1 MTAPNK
7 PNDPPADEGAA
18 PDLDAFAVFDPEA
31 GEEALRK
38 RLNLNIQEPEEAS
51 ETEFPPLMGDATITR
66 AVSARWKA
74 LRDAERQKERP
85 DPWPIIERGYPRIA
99 AYIREHWGKR
109 ALDDYFSKLVI
120 DERGGRQGFPV
131 EVLSAIMEVARL
143 HAAQFGLAQP
153 IRPWEV
159 DVSETKWWYKR

>member
-1 MTAPNK
+1 MSQPKK
-7 PNDPPADEGAA
+7 PTDPLPGENTA

-38 RLNLNIQEPEEAS
+38 RLNLPPETTEAA
-51 ETEFPPLMGDATITR
+51 ETEFPPLKGDATLTR
-66 AVSARWKA
+66 EVSERWKA
-74 LRDAERQKERP
+74 LREAERQKDRP

-99 AYIREHWGKR
+99 AHIRADWGKR

-120 DERGGRQGFPV
+120 DERGSRQGFPM
-131 EVLSAIMEVARL
+131 EALWAIMEVARL
-143 HAAQFGLAQP
+143 HAAQFGLATP